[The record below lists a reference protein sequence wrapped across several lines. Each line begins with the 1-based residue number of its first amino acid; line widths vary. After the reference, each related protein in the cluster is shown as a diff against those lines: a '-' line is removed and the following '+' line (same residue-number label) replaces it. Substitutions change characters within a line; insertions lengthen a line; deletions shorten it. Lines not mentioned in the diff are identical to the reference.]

1 MHVIRIL
8 TTIGHFKEVFCIA
21 SKRILIGVFH
31 SLSGNPSVTN
41 DLEAGHFI
49 LGRDNQWGLNYHK
62 ASGPNVDNEVSD
74 LVAM

>member
-1 MHVIRIL
+1 MHVLRVL
-8 TTIGHFKEVFCIA
+8 TTIGHLKEIFCAA
-21 SKRILIGVFH
+21 SKIILIGIFH
-31 SLSGNPSVTN
+31 SLSGNSSLTN

-62 ASGPNVDNEVSD
+62 ASGPKVDNEISD